1 MDTNQN
7 KEKRINN
14 LPDGRRVISRP
25 LSTSRPHPVEY
36 PVEYR
41 FNIAIR
47 AA

>member
-14 LPDGRRVISRP
+14 LLDGRRVISRP
-25 LSTSRPHPVEY
+25 LSTSRSRPVEY
-36 PVEYR
+36 PVEDR
-41 FNIAIR
+41 FNIR

>member
-14 LPDGRRVISRP
+14 LPGGRVISRP